1 MFESERKRALAAIFA
16 CVTIYGLTLGLIRP
30 LLSLILESRAI
41 DKTFIGLNAAMPA
54 FGMMIISP
62 LIPWLIKNLGIK
74 RFLLSCLFVDVC
86 MIFCYP
92 MFDNLYAWYAFSL
105 IAGAATNALLVASET
120 WINEIAVDETRGRVM
135 ALYNALF
142 IASMAM
148 GPLIIPLAG
157 IEGWLPF
164 IIGGFFVV
172 LASIPLLWV
181 GTSTLTLYGNSS
193 FSLFSFVFVAPVL
206 CFAILLFA
214 WKEFAGSALLPV
226 YGVIHG
232 MEPAT
237 AAVMLTVL
245 GLGGLVLTFPFG
257 WLADKMDR
265 YVLLLICGIGILAG
279 SIALPFAINQGMV
292 MWVLLFCWGGF
303 FSGLYTVIMTI
314 VGQRFRGME
323 LVVANIAIGILW
335 GVGSLTGP
343 SITGVAMDIW
353 ETNGFPIVFIG
364 ASAVFVLFASGRLLL
379 AKDRA
384 KVL

>member
-1 MFESERKRALAAIFA
+1 MFKSEKNRALAAIFA

-30 LLSLILESRAI
+30 LLSLLLESRAI

-62 LIPWLIKNLGIK
+62 LIPRLIKSLGIK
-74 RFLLSCLFVDVC
+74 RFLLSCLFVDIC
-86 MIFCYP
+86 MILCYP
-92 MFDNLYAWYAFSL
+92 TFDNLYAWYTFSL

-120 WINEIAVDETRGRVM
+120 WINEIAIDETRGRVM

-142 IASMAM
+142 IASMAL
-148 GPLIIPLAG
+148 GPLIIPIAG
-157 IEGWLPF
+157 IDGWLPF
-164 IIGGFFVV
+164 IIGAFFVV
-172 LASIPLLWV
+172 LASIPLFWV
-181 GTSTLTLYGNSS
+181 GTSTLTLHGNSS
-193 FSLFSFVFVAPVL
+193 FNLLSFVFVAPVL

-226 YGVIHG
+226 YGVING
-232 MEPAT
+232 MEPAG

-245 GLGGLVLTFPFG
+245 GFGGLMLTFPFG

-265 YVLLLICGIGILAG
+265 YLLLVFCGVGILTGA
-279 SIALPFAINQGMV
+279 ITLPFVINQGIAL
-292 MWVLLFCWGGF
+292 WILLFFWGGF

-323 LVVANIAIGILW
+323 LVVANIAIGIIW
-335 GVGSLTGP
+335 GIGSLTGP
-343 SITGVAMDIW
+343 SLTGVAMDVW
-353 ETNGFPIVFIG
+353 ETNGFPIVFIS

>member
-1 MFESERKRALAAIFA
+1 MFATERKRALSAIFA

-30 LLSLILESRAI
+30 LLSLILESRGI
-41 DKTFIGLNAAMPA
+41 EKVFIGLNAAMPA

-62 LIPWLIKNLGIK
+62 LIPWLIKTLGIK
-74 RFLLSCLFVDVC
+74 RFLWSCLFVDVC
-86 MIFCYP
+86 MILLYP
-92 MFDNLYAWYAFSL
+92 VFTHLYMWYLFSL

-120 WINEIAVDETRGRVM
+120 WVNEIAVDETRGRVM

-142 IASMAM
+142 IASMAL

-157 IEGWLPF
+157 IDSFLPF
-164 IIGGFFVV
+164 AIGSFFVM
-172 LASIPLLWV
+172 LASIPLFWV
-181 GTSTLTLYGNSS
+181 GQSTLTLHGNSS
-193 FSLFSFVFVAPVL
+193 FNLFSFVFVAPVL

-245 GLGGLVLTFPFG
+245 GFGGLCLTFPFG

-265 YVLLLICGIGILAG
+265 YILLVLCGVGILAG
-279 SIALPFAINQGMV
+279 AISLPLVIGQGISL
-292 MWVLLFCWGGF
+292 WILLFFWGGCF
-303 FSGLYTVIMTI
+303 AGLYTVIMTI
-314 VGQRFRGME
+314 VGQSFRGME
-323 LVVANIAIGILW
+323 LVVANISIGILW

-343 SITGVAMDIW
+343 SLTGAAMDIW
-353 ETNGFPIVFIG
+353 ETNGFPIVFIA
-364 ASAVFVLFASGRLLL
+364 ASAAFILFAIARRLLASDKTKAL
-379 AKDRA
+379 
-384 KVL
+384 